1 MGLSLGLQTAHGG
14 DFRAGAG
21 FRCRFMPLVPERGSG
36 YLITRNL
43 CGGRGVNRGNPN
55 VAMTLETDE
64 TRQCVGHMQFL
75 QNLRRRLE
83 QLGPYPSL
91 VVLVIPLAIVE
102 PFKLVAVL
110 VAGGGH
116 FVTGMFFLVLTY
128 VVSLLLTEWLFVAL
142 KPKLLMLPWFAKLWR
157 LFVALRR
164 RCMRWLRGWWPSGKF
179 LFGR

>member
-1 MGLSLGLQTAHGG
+1 
-14 DFRAGAG
+14 
-21 FRCRFMPLVPERGSG
+21 MPLALERRAG
-36 YLITRNL
+36 YLIVATVAAAAALIVEIRNAGSRSRL
-43 CGGRGVNRGNPN
+43 
-55 VAMTLETDE
+55 TEF
-64 TRQCVGHMQFL
+64 RQRVGHMLFL

-83 QLGPYPSL
+83 RLGPYPSL

-142 KPKLLMLPWFAKLWR
+142 KPKLLMLPWFATLWR
-157 LFVALRR
+157 WFVVFRR
-164 RCMRWLRGWWPSGKF
+164 RGLRWLRGWWTPAGKF